1 LAHTRCNAERIG
13 GERALASQPS
23 TASPLVPFLR
33 RRARTRTHTCSSGER
48 VTPRDSEIRLWIY
61 QYFVDNGRAP
71 SPLEIAT
78 HFQLTPDQVEH
89 ILHRLQSEADAL
101 VLIPGS
107 SYIWMAE
114 PFSAVPTS
122 FLVRSGDR
130 QWWGNCIWDALAI
143 LALLGVD
150 GSVATACPHSGLPL
164 LLAVTEH
171 SIVPVPAVVHFAV
184 PARDWWRD
192 IGFT

>member
-1 LAHTRCNAERIG
+1 MIYDAE
-13 GERALASQPS
+13 
-23 TASPLVPFLR
+23 V
-33 RRARTRTHTCSSGER
+33 
-48 VTPRDSEIRLWIY
+48 RLWIY
-61 QYFVDNGRAP
+61 RHFVDIGRAP
-71 SPLEIAT
+71 VPMEIAARF
-78 HFQLTPDQVEH
+78 HLTPNEVEL

-107 SYIWMAE
+107 PYIWMAE

-143 LALLGVD
+143 LALLGID
-150 GSVATACPHSGLPL
+150 GSVATACPYSGQPL
-164 LLAVTEH
+164 LVTVTKQSLVH
-171 SIVPVPAVVHFAV
+171 APGVVHFAV
-184 PARDWWRD
+184 AARDWWRD